1 MNDPEM
7 EKSET
12 IVEVVEEKEDSPSR
26 GALLTIASLAN
37 LFSWIAAAYYLVIL
51 GLTVYSI
58 FAQGI
63 QYFNVS
69 NIPSIVSYILFG
81 FVWFIL
87 LQAVARGLPVLAEI
101 GDNVWFN
108 SSDED

>member
-7 EKSET
+7 EKNVASVET
-12 IVEVVEEKEDSPSR
+12 AEEKADSPSR

-37 LFSWIAAAYYLVIL
+37 LFSWIAAAYYLIIL

-58 FAQGI
+58 IMQGI
-63 QYFNVS
+63 QFFNPAQ
-69 NIPSIVSYILFG
+69 IPSVVSYIIFG

-87 LQAVARGLPVLAEI
+87 LQAVARGLPILAEI
-101 GDNVWFN
+101 ADNIWY
-108 SSDED
+108 SDTDEE

>member
-1 MNDPEM
+1 MTTPETDKLIPPAET
-7 EKSET
+7 EKDDT
-12 IVEVVEEKEDSPSR
+12 PSR

-51 GLTVYSI
+51 GLTIYSI
-58 FAQGI
+58 FQQGI
-63 QYFNVS
+63 QYFSVQ

-101 GDNVWFN
+101 ADNVWY
-108 SSDED
+108 SEEDED